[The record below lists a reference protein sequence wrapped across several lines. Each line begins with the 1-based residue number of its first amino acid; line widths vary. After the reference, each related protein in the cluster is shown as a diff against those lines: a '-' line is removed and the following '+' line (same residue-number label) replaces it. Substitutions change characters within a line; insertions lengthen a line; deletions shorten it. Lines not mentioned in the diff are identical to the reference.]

1 MISPPLPPL
10 EEFTGPKGR
19 YATVLRIIETARP
32 TVRELLG
39 LLAAGGGH
47 ATVIGTPEQ
56 VADEI
61 ERWVDAGAADG
72 FNLMPPNL
80 PGGIEEFVDQV
91 ESGLPTGFIYRLE
104 LLKDRQW
111 FDRRL
116 DTSELQ
122 VVAMYDAANRGYLV
136 NYKLDGKL
144 VESRMVRRL
153 DELEAAMTEIEDLPA
168 FSLAEYPRSWRL
180 LVRARAASGA
190 RSGFLVP
197 DRPITDWV
205 ESRKFRSLNAL
216 PDEG

>member
-1 MISPPLPPL
+1 MKARCRVIFRVLVCVLVVSAAAWAPAAAAQPADLSEFEVRVDDNLARLDFHL
-10 EEFTGPKGR
+10 E
-19 YATVLRIIETARP
+19 
-32 TVRELLG
+32 
-39 LLAAGGGH
+39 
-47 ATVIGTPEQ
+47 
-56 VADEI
+56 
-61 ERWVDAGAADG
+61 GA
-72 FNLMPPNL
+72 FS
-80 PGGIEEFVDQV
+80 EEFVDQV

>member
-1 MISPPLPPL
+1 M
-10 EEFTGPKGR
+10 K
-19 YATVLRIIETARP
+19 ARC
-32 TVRELLG
+32 RLIFCLL
-39 LLAAGGGH
+39 
-47 ATVIGTPEQ
+47 
-56 VADEI
+56 VAS
-61 ERWVDAGAADG
+61 VAGAWAPAASAQPADLADLRVRVDD
-72 FNLMPPNL
+72 NLARL
-80 PGGIEEFVDQV
+80 DFHLEGAFSQEFIDQV

-111 FDRRL
+111 FDRQL
-116 DTSELQ
+116 DASEFQ

-180 LVRARAASGA
+180 LVRIRAASGA
-190 RSGFLVP
+190 RTGFLVP

-205 ESRKFRSLNAL
+205 ESTKFRSLNAL